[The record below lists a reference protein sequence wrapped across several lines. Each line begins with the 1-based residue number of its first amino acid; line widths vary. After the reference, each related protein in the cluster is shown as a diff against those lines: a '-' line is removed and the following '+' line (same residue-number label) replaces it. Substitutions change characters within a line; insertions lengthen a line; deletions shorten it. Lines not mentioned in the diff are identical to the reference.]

1 MSGVEVLDLQLS
13 VDVLRGRL
21 RLAVIVHITLIL
33 PVSHPLSVPAVAC
46 FPLGTET
53 S

>member
-1 MSGVEVLDLQLS
+1 VQVLDLQLS
-13 VDVLRGRL
+13 VDVPRGRL

-33 PVSHPLSVPAVAC
+33 LVSHPLSVPAVTC
-46 FPLGTET
+46 FPTGTEA